1 MSAQSIEERDGASGE
16 RERSPSIEELAAAE
30 YPSVA
35 GTSVAR
41 PGLRIRAM
49 ARVAIRMM
57 FHDKLKLLGTVSGVV
72 FAVVLAV
79 QQLSILFGLLEKNT
93 MFVDSAGA
101 DIWLVPPN
109 TELLQPG
116 ERMSETVL
124 TLART
129 TPGVEL
135 AEPLLFTAGT
145 LKKPNGGSEPVSLV
159 GTTLPARLGGP
170 WNIVA
175 GDASAIAEPDTMFF
189 EDSEREKYGGL
200 NLGSIREL
208 NGHRVRVGGFTWGLL
223 PFGPAY
229 CFGDIDLVRTLTTT
243 PTDRANF
250 VLVKTRPGADVFAV
264 QRALA
269 ARVPE
274 VLALTREQYSKS
286 IVVNLLKQQLGMSF
300 GISTSFGLI
309 IGFVIVSLSMF
320 SSVIDN
326 LREFGTLKAIG
337 CTNKDLTVLLL
348 VQSVVY
354 ALIGS
359 FVGLGV
365 VTRVALAIRNPK
377 LVPIIPNVIL
387 AIVPFVMLFLCIIA
401 SVLALSRI
409 RKLEPAMVFR

>member
-1 MSAQSIEERDGASGE
+1 
-16 RERSPSIEELAAAE
+16 
-30 YPSVA
+30 
-35 GTSVAR
+35 
-41 PGLRIRAM
+41 
-49 ARVAIRMM
+49 
-57 FHDKLKLLGTVSGVV
+57 
-72 FAVVLAV
+72 
-79 QQLSILFGLLEKNT
+79 
-93 MFVDSAGA
+93 
-101 DIWLVPPN
+101 
-109 TELLQPG
+109 
-116 ERMSETVL
+116 
-124 TLART
+124 
-129 TPGVEL
+129 
-135 AEPLLFTAGT
+135 
-145 LKKPNGGSEPVSLV
+145 
-159 GTTLPARLGGP
+159 
-170 WNIVA
+170 
-175 GDASAIAEPDTMFF
+175 
-189 EDSEREKYGGL
+189 
-200 NLGSIREL
+200 
-208 NGHRVRVGGFTWGLL
+208 
-223 PFGPAY
+223 
-229 CFGDIDLVRTLTTT
+229 
-243 PTDRANF
+243 
-250 VLVKTRPGADVFAV
+250 VKTRPGADVFAV